1 MVSLSRTDSTA
12 SALKAISLL
21 GTFSIDRLEM
31 GLSELSALSGM
42 PKATVLRMMKSL
54 VEGGLVHQDPKTRL
68 YRLGYRC
75 IELGELAKQSSDL
88 QRTAM
93 EYMRQLLATTGET
106 VHLAVLT
113 GNLEAIYIEKVEC
126 DQPLRHWTHLGQS
139 IPLHAGAAGKVLGA
153 YLPPAMQEQLCKEGR
168 LERFTDDTIVDCDK
182 LMKHFREV
190 RERGWVESCNELYT
204 GVRTIAA
211 PVFGVTGEAIA
222 SISVGGPASRFDE
235 EKVSQAVP
243 KLLDCVWS
251 VSKQLG
257 YSTAATGR
265 SQAREYL

>member
-1 MVSLSRTDSTA
+1 MMGAMVSLSRTGSTA

-75 IELGELAKQSSDL
+75 IELGDLAKQSSDL

-113 GNLEAIYIEKVEC
+113 GNLEAI
-126 DQPLRHWTHLGQS
+126 
-139 IPLHAGAAGKVLGA
+139 
-153 YLPPAMQEQLCKEGR
+153 
-168 LERFTDDTIVDCDK
+168 
-182 LMKHFREV
+182 
-190 RERGWVESCNELYT
+190 
-204 GVRTIAA
+204 
-211 PVFGVTGEAIA
+211 
-222 SISVGGPASRFDE
+222 
-235 EKVSQAVP
+235 
-243 KLLDCVWS
+243 
-251 VSKQLG
+251 
-257 YSTAATGR
+257 
-265 SQAREYL
+265 